1 MKLGRNLARLL
12 WCTVQ
17 AHPVA
22 ETQREETRV
31 VGAAGGRGGRAAPAR
46 PRAQR
51 SRAQDHGLCGRLAG
65 LANPGF
71 GDFDGPTHPHT
82 ACAVHT
88 RGAQGVANGVFG
100 SCNARAS
107 TLRPRLRPRHRSRRH
122 VSGAAGDGRL
132 AARMRA
138 GGARARALIES
149 NTPFVL
155 ACACSQLCLAM
166 IGPAGS
172 LPEEKQVYAGFS
184 PAPARSSLPL
194 SSAHTRAR
202 D

>member
-31 VGAAGGRGGRAAPAR
+31 VGAAGGRGGLAAPAR

-82 ACAVHT
+82 AYAVHT
-88 RGAQGVANGVFG
+88 RGAQGVANGCSDPATLEHPHSDPGFD
-100 SCNARAS
+100 RAID
-107 TLRPRLRPRHRSRRH
+107 H
-122 VSGAAGDGRL
+122 AATCPELL
-132 AARMRA
+132 ATVAS
-138 GGARARALIES
+138 L
-149 NTPFVL
+149 L
-155 ACACSQLCLAM
+155 ACA
-166 IGPAGS
+166 
-172 LPEEKQVYAGFS
+172 PEELVR
-184 PAPARSSLPL
+184 AP
-194 SSAHTRAR
+194 
-202 D
+202 